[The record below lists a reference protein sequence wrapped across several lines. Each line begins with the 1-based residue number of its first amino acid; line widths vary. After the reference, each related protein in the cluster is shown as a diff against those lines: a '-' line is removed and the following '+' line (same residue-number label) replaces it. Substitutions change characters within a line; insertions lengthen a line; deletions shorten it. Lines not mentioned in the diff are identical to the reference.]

1 MDAMIVVTAAEAL
14 DAGFLGARFND
25 ELIRRL
31 KRIAATYRIHFV
43 GEGGHESFPF
53 IAEFYSRLLTYTTT
67 EVWSAPDR
75 LEPILGGFA

>member
-1 MDAMIVVTAAEAL
+1 MIVVTAAEAL

-53 IAEFYSRLLTYTTT
+53 IAAF
-67 EVWSAPDR
+67 
-75 LEPILGGFA
+75 